1 MISPDPRRGRRG
13 LVVLGLRGPPLPGLL
28 VPARQPEHRPPAP
41 APDRR
46 HPGGGR
52 PAVHHRPVVRQ
63 RRPGRGG
70 PPHRRARP
78 RRPGHG
84 VLHQRRRRGDRERH
98 AHGPPPHRPPQGP
111 DHLPQLPRRHGGV
124 HRRHRRPAAVAE
136 RALRRRHGQVLG
148 AVPLPVA
155 LLLGHGGRGGRAGA
169 PAPRRRPHGRGPA
182 DRRRGP
188 ARDRGRHER
197 HPRAA
202 PRLPAGRPGAV
213 RPVRHR
219 DDLRRGDGRLRPL
232 RRVVRGRP
240 LERHARPHL
249 LRQGRQLGLRP
260 PRGRGHQP
268 GHRRHVQG
276 AARTRAGSPTRA
288 TRWPARRPSPRSPSS
303 RRRACSSTSARWGPR

>member
-1 MISPDPRRGRRG
+1 MSIRWLIVTGTNRALFGGDRPTYALGMTSVETGIDGATVVANDRSHVFHSWSAPGDDLADPRRGRRG

-28 VPARQPEHRPPAP
+28 VAARQPEHRPPAP

-52 PAVHHRPVVRQ
+52 PAVHHRPVLRQ
-63 RRPGRGG
+63 RRPGRGC

-98 AHGPPPHRPPQGP
+98 AHGPPPHRTPQGP

-155 LLLGHGGRGGRAGA
+155 LLVDDGGRGGRAGA

-182 DRRRGP
+182 DRRRRP

-197 HPRAA
+197 HPGTAA
-202 PRLPAGRPGAV
+202 RLPAGRPGAV
-213 RPVRHR
+213 RPVT
-219 DDLRRGDGRLRPL
+219 
-232 RRVVRGRP
+232 
-240 LERHARPHL
+240 A
-249 LRQGRQLGLRP
+249 
-260 PRGRGHQP
+260 
-268 GHRRHVQG
+268 
-276 AARTRAGSPTRA
+276 S
-288 TRWPARRPSPRSPSS
+288 
-303 RRRACSSTSARWGPR
+303 